1 MQGRPNNKI
10 DKNEFS
16 HHPEFP
22 NPILKLHF
30 QSFTVSFCFAWLL
43 LWFSK
48 LEENPSPSKIK
59 HGKVIYQA
67 HK

>member
-16 HHPEFP
+16 HQ

-30 QSFTVSFCFAWLL
+30 QNFTVSFCFAWLL

-48 LEENPSPSKIK
+48 LEENPSLFKIK